1 MRAASVPV
9 GVTSVFVLT
18 PNVSYGQAPE
28 KLEFEVASVRL
39 VDPHSNAPVNG
50 GLAEFNF
57 GPLNE
62 MKDMINA
69 ARKAAG
75 INEPRNPNRIMLP
88 SATLAMVSQLA
99 FGTGF
104 HQSVHLQGA
113 PDWVDDQWYT
123 VEAVT
128 PAGTTASQA
137 QEMVRNLL
145 IDRFG
150 MKFHT
155 VTRSAEVYEITRDD
169 AQPLKLKKS
178 TGPPEMGPAGFRPNL
193 GPDGMPTFPP
203 GVTRLMTLPT
213 HARLQAVNLPM
224 SEVAKYLGSALNAEV
239 IDKTG
244 LTGKYDFQ
252 VDFDPGLNREPP
264 PYLEPAPPL
273 DKALRALGLAVT
285 KKKGEVQVTVIDT
298 INRTPSEN

>member
-1 MRAASVPV
+1 MRAASVLV

-88 SATLAMVSQLA
+88 SATLAMVLQLA

-113 PDWVDDQWYT
+113 PD
-123 VEAVT
+123 
-128 PAGTTASQA
+128 
-137 QEMVRNLL
+137 
-145 IDRFG
+145 
-150 MKFHT
+150 
-155 VTRSAEVYEITRDD
+155 
-169 AQPLKLKKS
+169 
-178 TGPPEMGPAGFRPNL
+178 
-193 GPDGMPTFPP
+193 
-203 GVTRLMTLPT
+203 
-213 HARLQAVNLPM
+213 
-224 SEVAKYLGSALNAEV
+224 
-239 IDKTG
+239 
-244 LTGKYDFQ
+244 
-252 VDFDPGLNREPP
+252 
-264 PYLEPAPPL
+264 
-273 DKALRALGLAVT
+273 
-285 KKKGEVQVTVIDT
+285 
-298 INRTPSEN
+298 

>member
-1 MRAASVPV
+1 MRTASVL
-9 GVTSVFVLT
+9 GCLSSLVLGLS
-18 PNVSYGQAPE
+18 VSYGQVPA
-28 KLEFEVASVRL
+28 KLQFEVASVRL
-39 VDPHSNAPVNG
+39 VEPGRRPPVNI
-50 GLAEFNF
+50 LAEWNF

-62 MKDMINA
+62 MEDVVNA

-75 INEPRNPNRIMLP
+75 ISEPRNPNRILLSYVP
-88 SATLAMVSQLA
+88 LAFVVQLA
-99 FGTGF
+99 FGTLG
-104 HQSVHLQGA
+104 HESVHLRG
-113 PDWVDDQWYT
+113 PDWMDDMSRVYI

-128 PAGTTASQA
+128 TAGTTGLQA

-155 VTRSAEVYEITRDD
+155 ETRSAEVYEITHDD
-169 AQPLKLKKS
+169 KQPLKLKEA
-178 TGPPEMGPAGFRPNL
+178 TAPAEMGPAGFRPNL
-193 GPDGMPTFPP
+193 GSDGMPPFPR
-203 GVTRLMTLPT
+203 GVTRLNIFPT

-224 SEVAKYLGSALNAEV
+224 SEVAKYLGSALKSEV

-252 VDFDPGLNREPP
+252 LDFDPGGNSPPP

-273 DKALRALGLAVT
+273 DKALRSLGLGLT

-298 INRTPSEN
+298 LNKVPSEN